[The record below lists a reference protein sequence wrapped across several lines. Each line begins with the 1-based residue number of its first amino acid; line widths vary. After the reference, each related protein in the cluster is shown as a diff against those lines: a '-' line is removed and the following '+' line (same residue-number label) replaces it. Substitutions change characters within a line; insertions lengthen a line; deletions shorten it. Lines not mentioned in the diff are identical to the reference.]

1 MKVMNITT
9 PHHAL
14 SVRSAQPSDF
24 AAIERIEAAAD
35 QLFIEAFAPAHWPP
49 ATPAVDRL
57 EQGGFLL
64 VGEACEARGA
74 EIVGFVHVLEAQ
86 DDRGS
91 GIAHLE
97 QVSVLPGHGKRGYG
111 RALVEAAM
119 HEARGLG
126 YAELTLRTYADL
138 PWNAPFYRGLGF
150 TETAPNCAF
159 LMELEDA
166 ERAEGLEQYGR
177 RVQMTAPLT

>member
-1 MKVMNITT
+1 MNITT

-111 RALVEAAM
+111 GALVEAAM
-119 HEARGLG
+119 REARSRG

-150 TETAPNCAF
+150 AESEPHCVF
-159 LMELEDA
+159 LLDLEDA

>member
-1 MKVMNITT
+1 MNITT

-49 ATPAVDRL
+49 ATPAADRL

-64 VGEACEARGA
+64 VGEACAA
-74 EIVGFVHVLEAQ
+74 EIVGFAHVIEAH
-86 DDRGS
+86 DDEGC

-97 QVSVLPGHGKRGYG
+97 QVSVRPEQGRRGYG

-159 LMELEDA
+159 LMALEDA